1 MCDNNNSVLDE
12 IIAYTLILTILYL
25 TILAMPIIP
34 YLDII
39 LGFIYSIHKPDS
51 ILGGLFLGIVFY
63 IIGYVMLEG
72 AKFVA
77 QKFFTDKGAM
87 YLFLYGQG
95 LILVG
100 FLGEEATFPIS
111 TAIVKLVS
119 AGFNEPTGIGKYYL
133 IVPGVISMVLSY
145 LFENSKR
152 VATSKRS

>member
-12 IIAYTLILTILYL
+12 IIAYALILTLLYL

-34 YLDII
+34 YLDMI

-51 ILGGLFLGIVFY
+51 ILGGLFFGIVVY
-63 IIGYVMLEG
+63 IIGYAMLEG

-100 FLGEEATFPIS
+100 FLGKKAAFPIS
-111 TAIVKLVS
+111 SAIVKLVS
-119 AGFNEPTGIGKYYL
+119 AGFNEPTEIGKFYL
-133 IVPGVISMVLSY
+133 IIPGIISLVLSY
-145 LFENSKR
+145 LFENGKR